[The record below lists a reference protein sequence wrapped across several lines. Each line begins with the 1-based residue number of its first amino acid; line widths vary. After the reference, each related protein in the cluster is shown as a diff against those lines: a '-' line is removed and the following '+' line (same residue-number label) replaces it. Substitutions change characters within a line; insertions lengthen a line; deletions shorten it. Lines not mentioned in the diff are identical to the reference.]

1 MKEEYNL
8 DLYNFELPKELIA
21 QLPSQK
27 RSESRLFYYD
37 RKIDKIS
44 HLKFR
49 DILDILD
56 ENYCIVLN
64 NTKVESRKIECKK
77 STGGSIFILITYYED
92 NLLKFIPYKSIN
104 SSRRLILPNNIEIE
118 IKYKNLQTGEFEAFG
133 NFSKEDIE
141 NIIKSFGLPPLPPY
155 IKRKKDDERIKIDF
169 ERYQTVY
176 AQKNGSIAA
185 PTAGLHFDK
194 EIIRKLIEKNV
205 KVLYITLH
213 VGISTFKPV
222 KTKDITKHKI
232 FPEFA
237 EVSKET
243 AEGIV
248 KSKKENKKIIA
259 VGTTVV
265 RTLEFLFSKFGEIK
279 PYSGEI
285 DLYIYPGYDFKV
297 VSGIITNFHLPK
309 SSNLILISAFVG
321 REKLLELY
329 KIAIENRYRFYSYG
343 DAMLI
348 L

>member
-8 DLYNFELPKELIA
+8 DLYNFDLPKELIA

-44 HLKFR
+44 HLRFR

-64 NTKVESRKIECKK
+64 NTKVDNRKIECRKT
-77 STGGSIFILITYYED
+77 TGGIVNILITDY
-92 NLLKFIPYKSIN
+92 NNCLIKFLPYKRVN
-104 SSRRLILPNNIEIE
+104 FKKLILPNNVEVEI
-118 IKYKNLQTGEFEAFG
+118 IDKDFTTGEFIAKG
-133 NFSKEDIE
+133 KFSKQDIKDM
-141 NIIKSFGLPPLPPY
+141 IKNYGLPPLPPY
-155 IKRKKDDERIKIDF
+155 IKRKKEDERIKIDF

-176 AQKNGSIAA
+176 AQKNGSVAA
-185 PTAGLHFDK
+185 PTAGFHFDE

-329 KIAIENRYRFYSYG
+329 KIAIENKYRFYSYG
-343 DAMLI
+343 EAMLI

>member
-1 MKEEYNL
+1 MKEEYSL
-8 DLYNFELPKELIA
+8 DLYNFVLPKQLIA

-37 RKIDKIS
+37 KKNDKIH
-44 HLKFR
+44 HLKFK
-49 DILDILD
+49 DIVDIFD

-64 NTKVESRKIECKK
+64 NTKVENRKIECRKP
-77 STGGSIFILITYYED
+77 TGGSIFILITHYED

-104 SSRRLILPNNIEIE
+104 FSRKIILPNDLVIE
-118 IKYKNLQTGEFEAFG
+118 IKDKNLQTGEFEATG
-133 NFSKEDIE
+133 SFSKEEIK
-141 NIIKSFGLPPLPPY
+141 NIIKNFGLPPLPPY
-155 IKRKKDDERIKIDF
+155 IKRKKEDERTKLDF

-176 AQKNGSIAA
+176 AQKNGSLAA
-185 PTAGLHFDK
+185 PTAGFHFDE
-194 EIIRKLIEKNV
+194 EIIKKLIEKNI

-213 VGISTFKPV
+213 VGISTFKPL
-222 KTKDITKHKI
+222 KTKDITQHKV
-232 FPEFA
+232 FPELA

-243 AEGIV
+243 AEEII
-248 KSKKENKKIIA
+248 KAKKGNKKIIA

-265 RTLEFLFSKFGEIK
+265 RTLEFLFTKFGEIK

-285 DLYIYPGYDFKV
+285 DLYIYPGYEFKI

-321 REKLLELY
+321 RKKLLELY
-329 KIAIENRYRFYSYG
+329 KIAIENEYRFFSYG

>member
-8 DLYNFELPKELIA
+8 DLYNFDLPKELIA

-44 HLKFR
+44 HLRFR

-64 NTKVESRKIECKK
+64 NTKVDNRKIECRKT
-77 STGGSIFILITYYED
+77 TGGIVNILITDY
-92 NLLKFIPYKSIN
+92 NNCLIKFLPYKRVN
-104 SSRRLILPNNIEIE
+104 FKKLILPNNVEVEI
-118 IKYKNLQTGEFEAFG
+118 IDKDFTTGEFIAKG
-133 NFSKEDIE
+133 KFSKQDIKDM
-141 NIIKSFGLPPLPPY
+141 IKNYGLPPLPPY
-155 IKRKKDDERIKIDF
+155 IKRKKEDERIKIDF

-176 AQKNGSIAA
+176 AQKNGSVAA
-185 PTAGLHFDK
+185 PTAGFHFDE

-329 KIAIENRYRFYSYG
+329 KIAIENKYRFYSYG

>member
-8 DLYNFELPKELIA
+8 DLYNFDLPKELIA

-44 HLKFR
+44 HLRFR

-64 NTKVESRKIECKK
+64 NTKVDNRKIECRKT
-77 STGGSIFILITYYED
+77 TGGIVNILITDY
-92 NLLKFIPYKSIN
+92 NNCLIKFLPYKRVN
-104 SSRRLILPNNIEIE
+104 FKKLILPNNVEVEI
-118 IKYKNLQTGEFEAFG
+118 IDKDFTTGEFIAKG
-133 NFSKEDIE
+133 KFSKQDIKDM
-141 NIIKSFGLPPLPPY
+141 IKNYGLPPLPPY

-185 PTAGLHFDK
+185 PTAGFHFDE

-329 KIAIENRYRFYSYG
+329 KIAIENKYRFYSYG

>member
-8 DLYNFELPKELIA
+8 DLYNFDLPKELIA

-44 HLKFR
+44 HLRFR

-64 NTKVESRKIECKK
+64 NTKVDNRKIECRKT
-77 STGGSIFILITYYED
+77 TGGIVNILITDY
-92 NLLKFIPYKSIN
+92 NNCLIKFLPYKRVN
-104 SSRRLILPNNIEIE
+104 FKKLILPNNVEVEI
-118 IKYKNLQTGEFEAFG
+118 IDKDFTTGEFIAKG
-133 NFSKEDIE
+133 KFSKQDIKDM
-141 NIIKSFGLPPLPPY
+141 IKNYGLPPLPPY
-155 IKRKKDDERIKIDF
+155 IKRKKEDERIKIDF
-169 ERYQTVY
+169 ERYQAVY
-176 AQKNGSIAA
+176 AQKNGSVAA
-185 PTAGLHFDK
+185 PTAGFHFDE

-265 RTLEFLFSKFGEIK
+265 RTLEFYFQ
-279 PYSGEI
+279 
-285 DLYIYPGYDFKV
+285 
-297 VSGIITNFHLPK
+297 
-309 SSNLILISAFVG
+309 NLV
-321 REKLLELY
+321 R
-329 KIAIENRYRFYSYG
+329 
-343 DAMLI
+343 
-348 L
+348 